1 MKAKR
6 IFAIL
11 LGILLI
17 MSAFPMVAS
26 VAATDTEVHGGD
38 GGILLP
44 TISYAQLREAT
55 LPTST
60 PFTFTLD
67 PEGLYH
73 LTAEQEAALVVEP
86 GGTRLGE
93 IAVITPCSNTD
104 CGVHYGGSTACNEV
118 TGWKLLDTAGQIIF
132 STYAPF
138 FINNSNFDVALEI
151 ELSFDAGTSG
161 VVVVG
166 TPDAAVTGTA
176 RNIFIG
182 ALFSSDNVNTTPTDF
197 SGDLT
202 LPILTT
208 QRKPLFLLGAA
219 EYNNETTVTRLPDA
233 PDGIIQSIVVEQG
246 KTKAAGNTGHGTQ
259 LTLVGICNPNADWS
273 GFDASHV
280 SQLSINIKFSLEI
293 PAVTTSTF
301 TAPSPFAFPGIPIPG
316 AYALVEGNGLTA
328 ADFIMWTPPV
338 YDPTEPPVIPPII
351 SPSAANLPSGFMG
364 SSVFPVTNPATNEWR
379 CDTHKPTVGVQGVV
393 PFRRAADVTVDRIVY
408 ASNGNVIAVTDYTV
422 NQTNIIFSITR
433 MDNMKNNNALGAEI
447 VWLIYLSDDPDFS
460 YALTWILSN

>member
-26 VAATDTEVHGGD
+26 VASSDTEVHGGD

-44 TISYAQLREAT
+44 TISYTQLREAA

-67 PEGLYH
+67 PQGMSH
-73 LTAEQEAALVVEP
+73 LTNEQRDALAVEP

-93 IAVITPCSNTD
+93 IAVITPCSNSD
-104 CGVHYGGSTACNEV
+104 CDYHYGGGTACNEV

-132 STYAPF
+132 STYAPC

-151 ELSFDAGTSG
+151 EFSFDAGTSG

-166 TPDAAVTGTA
+166 TPEAAVTGTA

-182 ALFSSDNVNTTPTDF
+182 AVFSSDNVNTTPTDF
-197 SGDLT
+197 TGNLT
-202 LPILTT
+202 LPLLAAP
-208 QRKPLFLLGAA
+208 QKPLFLLGAA
-219 EYNNETTVTRLPDA
+219 EYTNETTVTRLPDE
-233 PDGIIQSIVVEQG
+233 PDGIIQSIVVEQR
-246 KTKAAGNTGHGTQ
+246 KTKAAGDTGHGTQ

-273 GFDASHV
+273 GFDDYV
-280 SQLSINIKFSLEI
+280 DELSINIRFTLSI
-293 PAVTTSTF
+293 PTVTTWSF
-301 TAPSPFAFPGIPIPG
+301 TAPSPFVFPGTPIPG

-328 ADFIMWTPPV
+328 DDFITWIPPV
-338 YDPTEPPVIPPII
+338 YNPIEPPIEPPII
-351 SPSAANLPSGFMG
+351 SPSENNLPSGFMG
-364 SSVFPVTNPATNEWR
+364 TSIFPVTNPAVNEWR
-379 CDTHKPTVGVQGVV
+379 RDTSKVTLGVAGVV
-393 PFRRAADVTVDRIVY
+393 PFRRAAGVTIDRIVY
-408 ASNGNVIAVTDYTV
+408 ASNGNIIATTDYTFD
-422 NQTNIIFSITR
+422 QTNIIFTVQR
-433 MDNMKNNNALGAEI
+433 MNNMKNDNAIGAEI
-447 VWLIYLSDDPDFS
+447 VWLIYLSDDPEFS
-460 YALTWILSN
+460 YALTWVIT